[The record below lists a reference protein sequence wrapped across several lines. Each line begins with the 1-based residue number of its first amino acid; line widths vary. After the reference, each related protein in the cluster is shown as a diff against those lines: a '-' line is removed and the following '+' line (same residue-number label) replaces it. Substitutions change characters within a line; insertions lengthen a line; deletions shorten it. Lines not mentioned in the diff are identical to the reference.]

1 MHSRRNK
8 KWYREKETLDVG
20 LDECVGR
27 WAKVAHTTQ
36 LHRASN
42 MLILKRGRKGLFLDA
57 TYLLLFKS
65 LLVYHHINIVIMNLS
80 WYKTGRD
87 YKYWLLCADY
97 CMQSKRQQRHTSTYA
112 KSKWVFFFK
121 GKKELIWRCLVRFK
135 LWAFACGIS
144 KV

>member
-8 KWYREKETLDVG
+8 KMVQGKGDVVG

-97 CMQSKRQQRHTSTYA
+97 CMQSKRIQRHTSTYT

-121 GKKELIWRCLVRFK
+121 GKKRIDLTLPCQIQTVSFCLWNK
-135 LWAFACGIS
+135 
-144 KV
+144 